1 MEVQSIFDA
10 LPIRQFAYAFCE
22 KNYEK
27 SYEQYLQDNLAVRQV
42 LAKRQFDLDDFT
54 FSLRQACLAQKEL
67 VKQESF
73 FKRNRFRF
81 TMTQAAV
88 TYALPMLLALEEEN
102 HALTGA
108 FISVWGEVFGDSLQA
123 ASHETIAKSFHP
135 NFMGMANPFKGE

>member
-54 FSLRQACLAQKEL
+54 DSMRKVCVAQKE
-67 VKQESF
+67 VV
-73 FKRNRFRF
+73 R
-81 TMTQAAV
+81 
-88 TYALPMLLALEEEN
+88 
-102 HALTGA
+102 
-108 FISVWGEVFGDSLQA
+108 
-123 ASHETIAKSFHP
+123 
-135 NFMGMANPFKGE
+135 